1 MEIED
6 IFCCFTPFLMM
17 LLRDIVQRTLSTKNY
32 VLECDVWQ
40 KRMSKESLPVPS
52 RSGCGRVVLWP
63 FIGWLLTST
72 QENVTQDENVACSA
86 SPLQQSTIV
95 QFTVY
100 SQKKKITHI
109 RFVQSSCWFSHFFFR
124 ESGPSGEDFN
134 LSLYTSI
141 NSHGVYVRPVM

>member
-1 MEIED
+1 
-6 IFCCFTPFLMM
+6 
-17 LLRDIVQRTLSTKNY
+17 
-32 VLECDVWQ
+32 
-40 KRMSKESLPVPS
+40 MSKESLPVPS

-100 SQKKKITHI
+100 SQKKKSLILDLFNRHADSATSSFERAAHQEKI
-109 RFVQSSCWFSHFFFR
+109 STFRYTPQLTVTVYMFVPLCNF
-124 ESGPSGEDFN
+124 
-134 LSLYTSI
+134 
-141 NSHGVYVRPVM
+141 VMEI